1 MDCDEPSHTSLSSPP
16 RLRYFAATQ
25 RRVGNSAC
33 PEPNTAPSVRAAR
46 LGDQTCNPCRVCLRA
61 ISLVAPA
68 APAAPAMQGG
78 AGRAGVIELLRM
90 SCSIA
95 TDLPRPHR
103 QTTLQGGRGC
113 AGAGTPPTHPLPTP
127 TPTHPAASRALPLP
141 SNPRHRPAG
150 TARCQPSS
158 SGHPPEVRVLCQPH
172 GPESLIAGRA
182 NRRVHPTWGCKERGI
197 SAMDSSGPS
206 VPPRDCTASLRVR
219 FCEHV
224 RGGRGGREGRPQLGP
239 KR

>member
-113 AGAGTPPTHPLPTP
+113 AGAGTPPTHPLPTH
-127 TPTHPAASRALPLP
+127 TPRRVPRPAPPLQP
-141 SNPRHRPAG
+141 QAPPRRHRPLP
-150 TARCQPSS
+150 TKQLWPSS
-158 SGHPPEVRVLCQPH
+158 GSACAVPTTRTREPHSRPGKPPCTPH
-172 GPESLIAGRA
+172 LGVQRTRHQRNGLQRSKRA
-182 NRRVHPTWGCKERGI
+182 
-197 SAMDSSGPS
+197 PS
-206 VPPRDCTASLRVR
+206 
-219 FCEHV
+219 
-224 RGGRGGREGRPQLGP
+224 
-239 KR
+239 